1 MPLTFQYMPYEE
13 FSGLDSDKKIQKL
26 LKVVRQNRVILMEG
40 TLNTKEESNLIQET
54 MSIIDSKFKGIEISS
69 FNPLEK
75 GSSKSTE
82 DRIRRLFSAF
92 IYGRKRGLTIIGPA
106 NIVKEM
112 RKDPR
117 SIQLFLSNRR
127 G

>member
-13 FSGLDSDKKIQKL
+13 FSGLDSERKIQKL
-26 LKVVRQNRVILMEG
+26 LKVVKQNKVVLMEG
-40 TLNTKEESNLIQET
+40 TLTSKEETDLIQET
-54 MSIIDSKFKGIEISS
+54 MSTIDSKFKGVEISS

-75 GSSKSTE
+75 GSSRSPE
-82 DRIRRLFSAF
+82 ERIKRIFSSL
-92 IYGRKRGLTIIGPA
+92 IWGRKRGLTIIGPA

-117 SIQLFLSNRR
+117 SIQLFLSNRKR
-127 G
+127 